1 MFSDAL
7 REFLKKPLL
16 AYVSILDFDGFPHT
30 LPVWYAIDTDDL
42 VMTITRNS
50 RKFGYMSANSK
61 ASITIGG
68 GPDDDAGWLFKGNLR
83 ITDED
88 PWPWLEKMTYHYEP
102 PEQAAKD
109 LKDWA
114 DVELGLVRMKPER
127 ATKFI

>member
-1 MFSDAL
+1 MFSDDL
-7 REFLKKPLL
+7 REFLKKPHL
-16 AYVSILDFDGFPHT
+16 ARISTLDPDGFPHT

-88 PWPWLEKMTYHYEP
+88 PWPWLEKMTHHYETA
-102 PEQAAKD
+102 EQAAKD
-109 LKDWA
+109 LADWT
-114 DVELGLVRMKPER
+114 DVALALVRMKPEKCI
-127 ATKFI
+127 KFA